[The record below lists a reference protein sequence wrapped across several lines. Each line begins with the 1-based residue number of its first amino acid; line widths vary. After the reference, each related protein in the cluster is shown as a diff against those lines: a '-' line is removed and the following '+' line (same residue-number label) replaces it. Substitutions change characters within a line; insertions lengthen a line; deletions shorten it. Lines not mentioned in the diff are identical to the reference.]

1 MKNLIQNVSVAV
13 ALVLMVVVTSIIVE
27 RYYAARTKQDAE
39 QNKIEDITKAF

>member
-13 ALVLMVVVTSIIVE
+13 ALVLMVVTSIIVE